1 LAFDPNTRT
10 PITITI
16 TITETL
22 SNLCATPANSQDSL
36 VGSLLMKKSLLIVLV
51 GLGVGYVLGARAGR
65 ERYDL
70 ILEKVTGVWEDPRV
84 AKARRE
90 AARYAREQA
99 PVLRDKAQ
107 AVAKAAPGAVKAA
120 PGFVAD
126 RAKATTAAAKDVA
139 DRTVAS
145 ARGVADR
152 TAAAATSAAATAAN
166 RVGEVR
172 DAVLATDED
181 GDDEQQF

>member
-1 LAFDPNTRT
+1 
-10 PITITI
+10 
-16 TITETL
+16 
-22 SNLCATPANSQDSL
+22 
-36 VGSLLMKKSLLIVLV
+36 MKKSLFVVLI

-70 ILEKVTGVWEDPRV
+70 IVEKVNGVWEDPRV

-107 AVAKAAPGAVKAA
+107 AVAKAAPGV
-120 PGFVAD
+120 VAD
-126 RAKATTAAAKDVA
+126 RAKEVATAAKATTASAKNLA

-152 TAAAATSAAATAAN
+152 ATATATDAAATAAN
-166 RVGEVR
+166 RVGEAR
-172 DAVLATDED
+172 DAVLATD
-181 GDDEQQF
+181 DDEQ

>member
-1 LAFDPNTRT
+1 
-10 PITITI
+10 
-16 TITETL
+16 
-22 SNLCATPANSQDSL
+22 
-36 VGSLLMKKSLLIVLV
+36 MKKSLFAILI

-70 ILEKVTGVWEDPRV
+70 IVEKVNGVWEDPRV

-107 AVAKAAPGAVKAA
+107 AVAKAAPG
-120 PGFVAD
+120 FVAD
-126 RAKATTAAAKDVA
+126 RSKDVAAAAKATSASARDLAE
-139 DRTVAS
+139 RTVAN

-152 TAAAATSAAATAAN
+152 ATTTATDAAATAAN
-166 RVGEVR
+166 RAGEVR
-172 DAVLATDED
+172 DAVLED
-181 GDDEQQF
+181 DDDEN